1 MQQGASLASA
11 HKASR
16 GLRIQQRVAASRCC
30 ALGMQAAICTN
41 EDRYPNISRKIDSK
55 HEEDKETEADPQRTP
70 NAEKTKEA
78 HQTRAERNR
87 RATSAYT
94 GASGLSKYSYATSAP
109 TNFYKE
115 NT

>member
-1 MQQGASLASA
+1 
-11 HKASR
+11 
-16 GLRIQQRVAASRCC
+16 
-30 ALGMQAAICTN
+30 MQAAICTN

-70 NAEKTKEA
+70 NAKKKGSISDKG
-78 HQTRAERNR
+78 ERNR